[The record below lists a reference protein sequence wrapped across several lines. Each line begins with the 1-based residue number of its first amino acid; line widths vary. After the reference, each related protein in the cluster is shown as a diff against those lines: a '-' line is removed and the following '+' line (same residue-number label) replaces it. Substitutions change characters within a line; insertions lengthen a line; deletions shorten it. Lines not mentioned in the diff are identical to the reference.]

1 MIVFINAN
9 AGLKE
14 APFIVSQGYSV
25 TNIPKGIL
33 ISKTNS

>member
-9 AGLKE
+9 AGLNE
-14 APFIVSQGYSV
+14 ASLIVSKGYSV
-25 TNIPKGIL
+25 TNIPKGVL

>member
-9 AGLKE
+9 AGLNE
-14 APFIVSQGYSV
+14 ASLSVREGYSV
-25 TNIPKGIL
+25 TNIPKGVL

>member
-9 AGLKE
+9 GGLNE
-14 APFIVSQGYSV
+14 ASLIVREGYCV
-25 TNIPKGIL
+25 TNIPKAVL